1 MKAAAISPEQIR
13 AIHTIKTK
21 VRLDDGSYRAMLS
34 EYGAASSKDLT
45 RAEADRFLGRL
56 RLIPG
61 AQTPVERTASTLAR
75 ADGRY
80 RGVLQAMWLALYNLG
95 AVRDRRDTA
104 MHAFVERQTRIPHTR
119 FLRNATDARAAI
131 EALKAWM
138 VREGVRWPASTGDR
152 DRDVRLLK
160 LEILRAQWVL
170 GCGLGALKP
179 LGRPEDC
186 DGLAEYA
193 SAVLRGGSRRLG
205 SIDDPTLTNADLDR
219 VSAAL
224 GSKIRKTHPLAEGG
238 TDGQQRY

>member
-13 AIHTIKTK
+13 TIHAIKTK

-34 EYGAASSKDLT
+34 EYGVASSKDLT

-61 AQTPVERTASTLAR
+61 AQTPVERSASTLAK

-80 RGVLQAMWLALYNLG
+80 RAKLQAMWLTLYNLG
-95 AVRDRRDTA
+95 VVRDRRDAA
-104 MHAFVERQTRIPHTR
+104 MHTFVERQTGIPHTR
-119 FLRNATDARAAI
+119 FMRNAADARAAI
-131 EALKAWM
+131 EALKAWL
-138 VREGVRWPASTGDR
+138 VREGVRWPASTGDG
-152 DRDVRLLK
+152 DRDIRLLK

-170 GCGLGALKP
+170 GCGLGALRS

-186 DGLAEYA
+186 DGLTEYA

-205 SIDDPTLTNADLDR
+205 SIEDPSLTNEDLDR
-219 VSAAL
+219 VASALGRKIRAAL
-224 GSKIRKTHPLAEGG
+224 KSTGG
-238 TDGQQRY
+238 VDVF

>member
-1 MKAAAISPEQIR
+1 MKTAAISPEQIR
-13 AIHTIKTK
+13 AIHAIKTK

-45 RAEADRFLGRL
+45 HAEADRFLGRL

-61 AQTPVERTASTLAR
+61 AQTPVERTASTLAK
-75 ADGRY
+75 AEGRY
-80 RGVLQAMWLALYNLG
+80 AKKLQAMWLALYNLS

-104 MHAFVERQTRIPHTR
+104 MHAFLERQTKVPHTR
-119 FLRNATDARAAI
+119 FLRSAADAAKAV
-131 EALKAWM
+131 EALKDWL
-138 VREGVRWPASTGDR
+138 VREGVRWPATTGDPE
-152 DRDVRLLK
+152 RDVRAVK
-160 LEILRAQWVL
+160 IAILRAQWVL

-186 DGLAEYA
+186 DGLTEYA

-205 SIDDPTLTNADLDR
+205 SIDDPTLTHADLDR

-224 GSKIRKTHPLAEGG
+224 GSKIRKTHPLAE
-238 TDGQQRY
+238 